1 MTTSLYSGPAR
12 QRFSAS
18 AAAPPTG
25 RDLLGMVLGV
35 IWALGSL
42 VAVGGLAYVTQH
54 SPAPVQTGSAPASVP
69 DSAISS

>member
-1 MTTSLYSGPAR
+1 MTTSLYSGPSR
-12 QRFSAS
+12 QRFGAS
-18 AAAPPTG
+18 VTAARPG

-54 SPAPVQTGSAPASVP
+54 SPAPVQTGSAAASVP